1 MSSNTPVEV
10 KAVRDVILAKY
21 LHPSD
26 LEPTVTL
33 CTMELKQVSQ
43 SLIVIILMH
52 FNRELIRLCKS
63 WVVLITYQISIHI
76 LLSFLQTAKT
86 DTEM

>member
-1 MSSNTPVEV
+1 MYMSSNSPVKV

-43 SLIVIILMH
+43 SLIVIISAA
-52 FNRELIRLCKS
+52 F
-63 WVVLITYQISIHI
+63 
-76 LLSFLQTAKT
+76 
-86 DTEM
+86 